1 VTIALKLVR
10 RIREWPSVRIEE
22 RGACAVLLSG
32 ARDVP
37 IAEVNVSTGALA
49 AFIPPDL
56 ARSVVRDEPLLQLAQ
71 DRVRITLVDDASGR
85 AAERLL
91 RWRINL
97 ERFGPQLR
105 EASP

>member
-1 VTIALKLVR
+1 VTIAVQLVR
-10 RIREWPSVRIEE
+10 RIREWPAVRIEK
-22 RGACAVLLSG
+22 RGPCAVLLSG

-37 IAEVNVSTGALA
+37 IAELDVSTGALA

-56 ARSVVRDEPLLQLAQ
+56 ARSIVRDEPLLQLAR
-71 DRVRITLVDDASGR
+71 DCVRITLVDDASRR

-97 ERFGPQLR
+97 ERFRPQLR